1 MKYLHLI
8 PAFTIFLIFF
18 PIGFA
23 IGFIYYILALGFYW
37 AKEYIGNT
45 FMKL

>member
-8 PAFTIFLIFF
+8 PAIIIFLIFY

-23 IGFIYYILALGFYW
+23 IGFIYYILDLGFYW
-37 AKEYIGNT
+37 AREYIDNKFT
-45 FMKL
+45 KL